1 MNNLLT
7 NVQNT
12 DIIFTTIQDHT
23 ENNIYNGLLTSRPN
37 NSKEG
42 SQVQPNP

>member
-1 MNNLLT
+1 MSNLLT

-12 DIIFTTIQDHT
+12 DIIFTTIQDHADK
-23 ENNIYNGLLTSRPN
+23 NIYNGLLTSRSN
-37 NSKEG
+37 NSEEG